1 MSKAGAEVVRSGPGR
16 GDWIRTSDPLL
27 PKQVRYQTALHPGG
41 SAGYL
46 WRGCRSVKCEPAH
59 PGLAPH
65 RKAGRSCGASCGA
78 SCASARGLERTS
90 IDQIT
95 TVELIVLI
103 TSGLVAG
110 FVNTIAGGGSFLTLP
125 ALMLAGLPATEANAT
140 NRLAVLAQTGTATH
154 GFHRGGHLDWRG
166 TARLLMPTLIGA
178 AIGAWL
184 ATEVPEAVMKP
195 LLLGLLVVSAF
206 LIAISSGPTREE
218 DGAREPPGTL
228 TRWVT
233 MGACGFYG
241 GFLQAGLGFAVLAAI
256 SMLHQSDLV
265 RANATKALLLL
276 PLTILSLGIFL
287 ISDLVVWAPGLVVAM
302 ASVVGTRLGLRVAMK
317 RPEILRWILFGS
329 VLLSAIAL
337 LIR

>member
-1 MSKAGAEVVRSGPGR
+1 
-16 GDWIRTSDPLL
+16 
-27 PKQVRYQTALHPGG
+27 
-41 SAGYL
+41 
-46 WRGCRSVKCEPAH
+46 
-59 PGLAPH
+59 
-65 RKAGRSCGASCGA
+65 
-78 SCASARGLERTS
+78 LERTS